1 MIKRIQKTISS
12 FLLPALLA
20 GVIIWVLGYDPIEAY
35 TELFKGAFV
44 GKFSLGTTLER
55 FGPIFL
61 TALAFAVS
69 IKVKFFNLGA
79 EGAFYWGAL
88 AAAGLGQ
95 IQGLPMYVHIPLTLL
110 GGILLGALWQAIP
123 GFLRAFYNV
132 NEACTT
138 IMFNYIAVMFSS
150 YMVLNPWAE
159 TAVASGRSKSIAES
173 AMFMRI
179 LKPSRVT
186 TGIFLTIAVFF
197 FVYWLIYK
205 TRFGFKLRSA
215 GLNAFFA
222 DYIGMDVKKT
232 VVLTTAISGAIA
244 GLAGSVETMGT
255 YYSMYDMFSSGT
267 GFDGL
272 LASLI
277 AGNDI
282 KKIPLAAFMIAA
294 FKAGALGMERNTGI
308 PKSLVDMFVP
318 ILIILLS
325 MKHLYDFSGLWERI
339 KNKLTNKEKQQG
351 NA

>member
-150 YMVLNPWAE
+150 YMVLNPSDSLNPKMSEAI
-159 TAVASGRSKSIAES
+159 IAPIG
-173 AMFMRI
+173 FPPP
-179 LKPSRVT
+179 K
-186 TGIFLTIAVFF
+186 FIA
-197 FVYWLIYK
+197 
-205 TRFGFKLRSA
+205 
-215 GLNAFFA
+215 
-222 DYIGMDVKKT
+222 
-232 VVLTTAISGAIA
+232 AIA
-244 GLAGSVETMGT
+244 
-255 YYSMYDMFSSGT
+255 
-267 GFDGL
+267 
-272 LASLI
+272 I
-277 AGNDI
+277 NPRPPDI
-282 KKIPLAAFMIAA
+282 PSTNI
-294 FKAGALGMERNTGI
+294 
-308 PKSLVDMFVP
+308 FV
-318 ILIILLS
+318 
-325 MKHLYDFSGLWERI
+325 
-339 KNKLTNKEKQQG
+339 
-351 NA
+351 